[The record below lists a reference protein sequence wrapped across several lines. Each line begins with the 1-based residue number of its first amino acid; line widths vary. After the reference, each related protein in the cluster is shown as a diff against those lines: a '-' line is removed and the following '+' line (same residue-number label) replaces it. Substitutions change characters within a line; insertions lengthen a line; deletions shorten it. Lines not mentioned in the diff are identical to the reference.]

1 MDKKYQIAPCGLEC
15 FNCNVFEENITDEY
29 KKRVAEYRKISLD
42 EVSCKGCRAENGKC
56 RYAEFDCATWACV
69 QKKGVTYCFE
79 CDEFPCG
86 LLAPSA
92 KGANFPH
99 NMKVYNLC

>member
-42 EVSCKGCRAENGKC
+42 EVSCKGCRAENGIMK
-56 RYAEFDCATWACV
+56 
-69 QKKGVTYCFE
+69 
-79 CDEFPCG
+79 
-86 LLAPSA
+86 
-92 KGANFPH
+92 AN
-99 NMKVYNLC
+99 L